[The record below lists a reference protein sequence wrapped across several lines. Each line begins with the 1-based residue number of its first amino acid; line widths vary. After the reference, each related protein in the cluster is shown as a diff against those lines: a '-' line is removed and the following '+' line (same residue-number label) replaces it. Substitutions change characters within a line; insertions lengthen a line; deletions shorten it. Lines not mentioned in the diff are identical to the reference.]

1 MEHKKVVVF
10 GHDSD
15 KKTAVTRAVG
25 CGHTV
30 TVYWRKKTAFSN
42 KCHAPYF
49 DLFFFLRFKD
59 CYNLN
64 SCTKSFSLVRH
75 REMI

>member
-30 TVYWRKKTAFSN
+30 TVYWRKKKQPFLISVMLPT
-42 KCHAPYF
+42 
-49 DLFFFLRFKD
+49 LTWFFFYVLKTVTI
-59 CYNLN
+59 
-64 SCTKSFSLVRH
+64 STHVRRVFH
-75 REMI
+75 WSGIEK